1 MNQTYE
7 ESALFEHKFWLRV
20 LGDHAQFLLDALA
33 PKETADI
40 QRAIYFVEKFDEYLS
55 RINTVSLIEFAKDV
69 RQLAEE
75 IRQFKLSIIQKQL
88 EGKIVIHFTPTFINH
103 MVNEVEEYLT
113 VLKYLIKGEVPPIFH
128 ELHYHLVWLTDAAG
142 HAGSISGE
150 LDLVEKR
157 LKEKS
162 EMYAK
167 HFEQFYLKAVEMT
180 GYLRTELKHFP
191 ALKKFTQD
199 VSLELN
205 LFSHFL
211 HEIEELELS
220 EQILSSLSARMAD
233 HMAREECYYLLK
245 LAQSSGLEMPKC
257 NPLLRVTTT
266 SQSS

>member
-1 MNQTYE
+1 MDRTYE

-33 PKETADI
+33 PKEKGDI
-40 QRAIYFVEKFDEYLS
+40 DKARHFVSKFEKYLS
-55 RINTVSLIEFAKDV
+55 RIHTVNLVAFAKEAK
-69 RQLAEE
+69 QATEE
-75 IRQFKLSIIQKQL
+75 MRTFKLSIVQKQL
-88 EGKIVIHFTPTFINH
+88 EGKVTIHFTPTFINH
-103 MVNEVEEYLT
+103 MVNEVEEYIT
-113 VLKYLIKGEVPPIFH
+113 VLEYLIKGEVPPIFH

-142 HAGSISGE
+142 HAGSIAGE

-162 EMYAK
+162 EEYAK

-180 GYLRTELKHFP
+180 GYLRTELHHFP
-191 ALKKFTQD
+191 ALKKFTKD

-211 HEIEELELS
+211 HELEELELS

-257 NPLLRVTTT
+257 NPL
-266 SQSS
+266 